1 MQVHK
6 HEDEMSNIAELPRG
20 NHAVALHDDELMAVL
35 RSSLYP
41 GAKDESIRLVLGYC
55 KAAGLDPL
63 QKPVHIVPMWDKNTR
78 DMRDVVMPGIEL
90 YRVKAARTG
99 QYAGC
104 SEPEFGPDVTQIL
117 GGAEVTF
124 PAWCRITVR
133 RIVGGSVAEFTAV
146 ERWTENYATAK
157 RDSAQPNAMWAKRPY
172 GQLAKCAEAQAL
184 RKGFPEIGSGPTA
197 DEMAGKAIDVDS
209 LQPGTGG
216 TGGNEP
222 SDELLTAARAAAER
236 GMDAYRK
243 HYTALTAV
251 ERASLGAHHAEL
263 KQVAAQA
270 DARTVDS
277 TGSEAQ

>member
-1 MQVHK
+1 MTNVA
-6 HEDEMSNIAELPRG
+6 EFRPTSN
-20 NHAVALHDDELMAVL
+20 AVALHDDELMAVL

-41 GAKDESIRLVLGYC
+41 GARDDSIRMVLGYC

-104 SEPEFGPDVTQIL
+104 SEPEFGPDVVQVL

-133 RIVGGSVAEFTAV
+133 RIVGGSIAEFTAV

-157 RDSAQPNAMWAKRPY
+157 RDSTQPNAMWAKRPY

-197 DEMAGKAIDVDS
+197 DEMAGKSIDVDS
-209 LQPGTGG
+209 LPTAHAA
-216 TGGNEP
+216 EP
-222 SDELLTAARAAAER
+222 DDALLTAARSAAMN
-236 GMDAYRK
+236 GTDAF
-243 HYTALTAV
+243 
-251 ERASLGAHHAEL
+251 RAYWKSLPASHREML
-263 KQVAAQA
+263 KGVLPSLKDAADKA
-270 DARTVDS
+270 DSQTVDMQ
-277 TGSEAQ
+277 GGAE